1 MRAVYAIGFW
11 ILFLAC
17 QVGQSAQTVATQ
29 PRASS
34 ASAASANTNPIASFV
49 LQQGF
54 RIDMVA
60 AEQVVA
66 APTAMAFD
74 ENGRLFVAEMRDY
87 PNRRDASPHLG
98 RIRVLRD
105 PEGEGV
111 FTESTVYAEDLAWP
125 SAIACYDGGV
135 FVAAAPDILYVKD
148 TKHDGIADVRRV
160 VFAGF
165 GGRNAL
171 NPDLLPNNFNWGLDN
186 RIHGASAGIG
196 GTITRSGSPGIPV
209 SVADSDFSFDPRA
222 LTLAPEA
229 GPAQSGSCFDNDG
242 RRFVCGFSSPLRLP
256 MYETRYSARNPFYV
270 RPQLMFDVAPP
281 ATPTFRYE
289 AQIPSPPVPTA
300 GTGSPVPGWTA
311 AARGVLIYRGNLLP
325 TDYWGN
331 AFIPDSAAHIIH
343 RAVLRDDGLG
353 VLAERPREERDS
365 EFLLS
370 KDPAFQPVQLIS
382 GPDGALYVADLHGG
396 GDAGRIFR
404 IAPAQF
410 RPQKPPALG
419 KATTQQ
425 LVATLAH
432 PSGWHRDIAARLLFE
447 RRDSAAI
454 PLLVDML
461 NRSELPQARLQALYA
476 LVGLGALAEPHVLK
490 GLRDRDES
498 VRAHSVLLSERLVAN
513 SDVSDALW
521 TQLSKLASDPALR
534 VRYQLAFTIG
544 EIHRRDKIPVLGS
557 ILTSDLQNPWTYGA
571 VLSSLSEG
579 GGRMFVQL
587 AANPRFRST
596 APGQNFLRNLALM
609 VGTSGRSDEVAV
621 VLDFVNRAGLDD
633 FTTFAYLGAVGE
645 GLLRARS
652 SLGLVD
658 PQGLLVRLYSQAL
671 TDALDGTVPETTR
684 VEALRFLAV
693 TPTAY
698 TPAGDF
704 LIQLLGSGA
713 SPGLQGG
720 VASVMGKWPDLV
732 IATNLLARWTLL
744 NPATRQQAAAALL
757 GRNNREELVVKALE
771 IGLVVSNDLSQV
783 QQNFLRTASTQPL
796 RQRAVKVLGPVPTAR
811 PDIVRQFKP
820 ALRLRGI
827 AGGGQSIFNARC
839 SACHQYGT
847 QGYALGPGLER
858 ARLSGK
864 EAMLNAILEPNVGLG
879 TNYQTSVLYT
889 QTGQNQTGIVSSD
902 NLTTL
907 TLRQPGG
914 VQMVWPRSN
923 VQSIAPQPWSLMPVG
938 LEQGLSLQNMA
949 DLLEFLMTGPA
960 PTP

>member
-1 MRAVYAIGFW
+1 
-11 ILFLAC
+11 
-17 QVGQSAQTVATQ
+17 
-29 PRASS
+29 
-34 ASAASANTNPIASFV
+34 
-49 LQQGF
+49 
-54 RIDMVA
+54 MVA
-60 AEQVVA
+60 SEQVVA
-66 APTAMAFD
+66 APAAMAFD

-111 FTESTVYAEDLAWP
+111 FTESTVYAEDLPLP

-135 FVAAAPDILYVKD
+135 FVAAAPDILYLKD
-148 TKHDGIADVRRV
+148 TRHDGIADVRRV
-160 VFAGF
+160 VFSGF
-165 GGRNAL
+165 GGRTAL

-196 GTITRSGSPGIPV
+196 GTITGSGGPGAPV
-209 SVADSDFSFDPRA
+209 SVAGSDFSFDART
-222 LTLAPEA
+222 LTLTPEA
-229 GPAQSGSCFDNDG
+229 GPAQSGSCFDNAG
-242 RRFVCGFSSPLRLP
+242 RRFVCDFSSPLRLP

-270 RPQLMFDVAPP
+270 RPQLIFDVTPP
-281 ATPTFRYE
+281 ATPIFRYE
-289 AQIPSPPVPTA
+289 AQTPNAAAPIRTTPRVPSA
-300 GTGSPVPGWTA
+300 GPSSPVPGWTA
-311 AARGVLIYRGNLLP
+311 TARGALIYRGNLLP
-325 TDYWGN
+325 TEYWGN
-331 AFIPDSAAHIIH
+331 VFIPDSAARIIH

-353 VLAERPREERDS
+353 VLAARPREERDS

-404 IAPAQF
+404 ITPARF
-410 RPQKPPALG
+410 HPQKPPALG
-419 KATTQQ
+419 KATTQR

-432 PSGWHRDIAARLLFE
+432 PNGWQRDTAARLLFE
-447 RRDSAAI
+447 RRDAAAI
-454 PLLVDML
+454 PLLGDML
-461 NRSELPQARLQALYA
+461 NRSDLSQSRLQALYA
-476 LVGLGALAEPHVLK
+476 LTGLGALTEPRVLK
-490 GLRDRDES
+490 GLRDRDEG

-521 TQLSKLASDPALR
+521 AQLSSMASDPAPR
-534 VRYQLAFTIG
+534 VRYQLAFTVG
-544 EIHRRDKIPVLGS
+544 ELHRRDKTPVLGS
-557 ILTSDLQNPWTYGA
+557 ILASDLQNPWTCGA

-579 GGRMFVQL
+579 GGRMFAQL

-596 APGQNFLRNLALM
+596 AAGQNFLRDLGLM

-621 VLDFVNRAGLDD
+621 VLDFINRAALDD

-645 GLLRARS
+645 GLLRTRS

-658 PQGLLVRLYSQAL
+658 PQGLLVRFYSQAL
-671 TDALDGTVPETTR
+671 TDALDGTVPEPTR

-698 TPAGDF
+698 SPAGDF
-704 LIQLLGSGA
+704 LMQLLGSGA

-720 VASVMGKWPDLV
+720 VVSVMGEWPDLV

-783 QQNFLRTASTQPL
+783 QQNFLRTASDQPL
-796 RQRAVKVLGPVPTAR
+796 RQRALKVLGPVPTAR
-811 PDIVRQFKP
+811 PDVVRQFKP
-820 ALRLRGI
+820 ALQLRGI
-827 AGGGQSIFNARC
+827 SGSGQSIFNARC

-847 QGYALGPGLER
+847 QGYALGPDLER
-858 ARLSGK
+858 VRLSGK
-864 EAMLNAILEPNVGLG
+864 EAMLNAIVEPNVGLG

-889 QTGQNQTGIVSSD
+889 QTGQNLIGIVSSE

-914 VQMVWPRSN
+914 AQMVWPRSN
-923 VQSIAPQPWSLMPVG
+923 AQSIAPQPWSLMPVG
-938 LEQGLSLQNMA
+938 MEQGLSLQNVA